1 MSRMTEAMEIRD
13 HFAAAAL
20 QAVVARL
27 VVVKP
32 GRRVEMDVD
41 WDDLAIFVF
50 CLADVMMENRD

>member
-1 MSRMTEAMEIRD
+1 MTEGMEIRD